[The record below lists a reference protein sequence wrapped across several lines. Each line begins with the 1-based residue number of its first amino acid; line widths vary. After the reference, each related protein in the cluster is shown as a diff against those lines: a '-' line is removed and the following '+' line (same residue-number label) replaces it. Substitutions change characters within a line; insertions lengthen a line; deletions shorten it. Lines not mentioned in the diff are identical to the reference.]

1 MSQTVKL
8 QRAYTTKRNDA
19 DNSLWVQEEAERLA
33 LIDGDL
39 EEAHRR
45 RIAAQSL
52 KAKHRRGEV
61 KPIAFHLIR
70 ELGPRDAIGYML
82 KERFLEER
90 HGRTALMLRVY
101 EMPAPKSPNLER
113 VEHSGG
119 SGLESMVDA
128 RLRLARAKNAA
139 ELTLPS
145 AEYKKPVSGLVRG
158 TISILQAGR
167 LVNGNK
173 DKGKSLIKT
182 ALRNY
187 LEAAEPF
194 FGGGS

>member
-8 QRAYTTKRNDA
+8 QRAYTTRRNDP

-52 KAKHRRGEV
+52 KSKHRRGEV

-90 HGRTALMLRVY
+90 HGRTALILRTY

-119 SGLESMVDA
+119 SGLEGMVDA

-145 AEYKKPVSGLVRG
+145 AEYKTPVTGLVCG
-158 TISILQAGR
+158 SMSIGQAGR
-167 LVNGNK
+167 IIHGDKNRGPKLVK
-173 DKGKSLIKT
+173 A

-194 FGGGS
+194 VGRIT